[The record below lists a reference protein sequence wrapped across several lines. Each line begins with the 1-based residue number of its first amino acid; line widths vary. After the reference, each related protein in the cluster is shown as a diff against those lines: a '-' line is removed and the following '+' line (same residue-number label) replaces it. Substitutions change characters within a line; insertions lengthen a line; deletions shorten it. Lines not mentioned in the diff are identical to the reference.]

1 MGDKPDLIS
10 YFNGQFM
17 PHGQA
22 TAALQTEDVQSAGGF
37 YDTERTFNGQV
48 FKLRQHLER
57 LNNGLTAAE
66 IDPGMTIDEMEE
78 TSLKVLEANREALG
92 DGDEFV
98 LTQVVSQVP
107 AQSPN
112 DEPTVN
118 VVIHCQFLDFAGFAR
133 GYVKGVRVIT
143 PATYAVPKQSPQST
157 ASEARQR
164 VYLLMTSTEGSITE
178 CQGGNFMFVQDGRIK
193 LPDRRNVLPGISMET
208 VLELAEPLGIPV
220 DEGDYPTHDVYV
232 AEEAF
237 VSSTRHCLVPVDTVN
252 GLRLAN
258 ELPGPVTR
266 AMLDAWRELV
276 GMDFVQQALDHLPD
290 EDRDSMED

>member
-1 MGDKPDLIS
+1 MGEKADLIS
-10 YFNGQFM
+10 YFNGQFV

-22 TAALQTEDVQSAGGF
+22 VTALQTEEAQSAGGF
-37 YDTERTFNGQV
+37 YDAERTFNGQV

-66 IDPGMTIDEMEE
+66 IDPGMTVDEMEE
-78 TSLKVLEANREALG
+78 TSLEVLEANRGMLG

-98 LTQVVSQVP
+98 ITQVVSQVP
-107 AQSPN
+107 AQSP
-112 DEPTVN
+112 DDTPTVN
-118 VVIHCQFLDFAGFAR
+118 VVIHCQLLDFAGFAR
-133 GYVKGVRVIT
+133 SYVDGVRVIT
-143 PATYAVPKQSPQST
+143 PSTYAVPRQSPQST
-157 ASEARQR
+157 ASEASQR

-178 CQGGNFMFVQDGRIK
+178 CQGGNFMFVHEGRIK
-193 LPDRRNVLPGISMET
+193 LPDRHNVLPGISMET
-208 VLELAEPLGIPV
+208 VLELAGPLGIPV
-220 DEGDYPTHDVYV
+220 DEGEYPTHDVYV

-252 GLRLAN
+252 GLRLAD

-276 GMDFVQQALDHLPD
+276 GMDFVGQYLARLK
-290 EDRDSMED
+290 S